1 MTGMKKWLLAI
12 ALVCGALPAAA
23 QAQGPANGYWGYG
36 WVNAYGQGQVV
47 TYNDNIPYFSA
58 HPPVY
63 YSLDIVRRP
72 MGPSPFAYPGY
83 FAPSMEA
90 EVAVVPAMA
99 AAPQKMAPVMIN
111 NSYYV
116 QKEQRPVKNAS
127 YAQPMDRE
135 AAASGT
141 QLIVNPFVKR

>member
-12 ALVCGALPAAA
+12 ALVCGVLPAAA
-23 QAQGPANGYWGYG
+23 QAQSPYYWAG
-36 WVNAYGQGQVV
+36 WVDGYGQGDVV
-47 TYNDNIPYFSA
+47 SYNDNIPYFAA

-83 FAPSMEA
+83 FAPMQA
-90 EVAVVPAMA
+90 EVVVAPAMA
-99 AAPQKMAPVMIN
+99 PMAKRMDPLMIN

-116 QKEQRPVKNAS
+116 QKANAAVKNVS
-127 YAQPMDRE
+127 YVQPLDRE
-135 AAASGT
+135 AAGRGT
-141 QLIVNPFVKR
+141 LLIVNPFVKR

>member
-23 QAQGPANGYWGYG
+23 QAQGPYMWGYG
-36 WVNAYGQGQVV
+36 WVDGYGQGKVV
-47 TYNDNIPYFSA
+47 SYNDNIPYFAA

-83 FAPSMEA
+83 FVPMVEA
-90 EVAVVPAMA
+90 EVAVAPAMTA
-99 AAPQKMAPVMIN
+99 AKPEKIAPLMIN

-116 QKEQRPVKNAS
+116 HKQNSRVKNAS
-127 YAQPMDRE
+127 YVQPLDRE
-135 AAASGT
+135 AASRGT
-141 QLIVNPFVKR
+141 QLIVNPFANR

>member
-1 MTGMKKWLLAI
+1 MTGLSKWLLAI

-23 QAQGPANGYWGYG
+23 QAQGPYNWGYG
-36 WVNAYGQGQVV
+36 WVDGYGQGDVV
-47 TYNDNIPYFSA
+47 TYNDNIPYFAA

-83 FAPSMEA
+83 FAPMQT
-90 EVAVVPAMA
+90 EVQIVPAVA

-116 QKEQRPVKNAS
+116 QKANAAVKNAS
-127 YAQPMDRE
+127 YVQPLDRE
-135 AAASGT
+135 AASRGT
-141 QLIVNPFVKR
+141 LLIVNPFVKR

>member
-23 QAQGPANGYWGYG
+23 QAQGPYMWGYG
-36 WVNAYGQGQVV
+36 WVDGYGQGDVV
-47 TYNDNIPYFSA
+47 TYNDNIPYFAA

-63 YSLDIVRRP
+63 YSLDIIRRP

-83 FAPSMEA
+83 HVPMQA
-90 EVAVVPAMA
+90 EVQVVPAMA
-99 AAPQKMAPVMIN
+99 AAPQKIAPVMIN

-116 QKEQRPVKNAS
+116 QRPNTAAKNVAFV
-127 YAQPMDRE
+127 QPLDRE
-135 AAASGT
+135 AASRGT
-141 QLIVNPFVKR
+141 LMIANPFVKR